1 MSDQKQNIQETKK
14 NNFIKILIT
23 SIIGALLSLLIG
35 GLIGMINFDF
45 SSIPIL
51 QYVLWILN
59 VMVSYC
65 IAFGISKIYE
75 SKFKF
80 FNIIALSLT
89 YTFSVVLV
97 ILILGFDVDYVTS
110 YLSVIAIIGA
120 IYGLIKIYKSKKN
133 FYK

>member
-1 MSDQKQNIQETKK
+1 MDYKPNIQKIKK
-14 NNFIKILIT
+14 INFIKIIVT

-45 SSIPIL
+45 ASVHFL

-59 VMVSYC
+59 VIISYS
-65 IAFGISKIYE
+65 IAFGISKIYK
-75 SKFKF
+75 SRFSF
-80 FNIIALSLT
+80 FNVIALSLT

-97 ILILGFDVDYVTS
+97 ILILGFDVDYITS

-120 IYGLIKIYKSKKN
+120 IYGLIKLYKSKKK

>member
-1 MSDQKQNIQETKK
+1 MDYKPNIQKIKK
-14 NNFIKILIT
+14 INFIKIIVT

-45 SSIPIL
+45 ASVHFL

-59 VMVSYC
+59 VIISYS
-65 IAFGISKIYE
+65 IAFGISKIYK
-75 SKFKF
+75 SRFSF
-80 FNIIALSLT
+80 FNVIALSLT

-97 ILILGFDVDYVTS
+97 ILILGFDVDYITS

-120 IYGLIKIYKSKKN
+120 IYGLFKLYKSKKK
-133 FYK
+133 FYR

>member
-1 MSDQKQNIQETKK
+1 MDYKPNIQKIKK
-14 NNFIKILIT
+14 INFIKIIVT

-45 SSIPIL
+45 ASVHFL

-59 VMVSYC
+59 VIISYS
-65 IAFGISKIYE
+65 IAFGISKIYK
-75 SKFKF
+75 SRFSF
-80 FNIIALSLT
+80 FNVIALSLT

-97 ILILGFDVDYVTS
+97 ILILGFDVDYITS

-120 IYGLIKIYKSKKN
+120 IYGLFKLYKSKKK

>member
-1 MSDQKQNIQETKK
+1 MDYKPNIQKIKK
-14 NNFIKILIT
+14 INFIKIIVT

-45 SSIPIL
+45 ASVHFL

-59 VMVSYC
+59 VIISYS
-65 IAFGISKIYE
+65 IAFCLSKIYK
-75 SKFKF
+75 SRFSF
-80 FNIIALSLT
+80 FNVIALSLT
-89 YTFSVVLV
+89 YKFSVVLV

-120 IYGLIKIYKSKKN
+120 IYGLFKLYKSKKK